1 MNRLYH
7 LIIIG
12 LLLCV
17 PVLLSDE
24 GYLTET
30 GTPIVYFTTASL
42 PQYMDSYFINY
53 ADEAKLTAFA
63 ATITAEEFAHF
74 VEWLYWQ
81 ERDHYRPGYSQEVY
95 EKKMGRDAHI
105 RAYHG
110 M

>member
-24 GYLTET
+24 GYLIDSNES
-30 GTPIVYFTTASL
+30 IVYYKTADVS
-42 PQYMDSYFINY
+42 QYMDSYFST
-53 ADEAKLTAFA
+53 DEGSANLQQFVMTV
-63 ATITAEEFAHF
+63 TPEEFAHF
-74 VEWLYWQ
+74 VEWLYWC
-81 ERDHYRPGYSQEVY
+81 ERDHYAPGWAHEVWI
-95 EKKMGRDAHI
+95 KKMGRDAHI
-105 RAYHG
+105 RQYHG